1 MVAFKSIDEMT
12 IEERQEILSAVV
24 DTLEETSKE
33 ASLEGQGTYAEN
45 SRNLALAISGS
56 VDDLATDEIEA
67 ANILL
72 QQAMTLISQFRLR
85 HPYPATSLAIH

>member
-1 MVAFKSIDEMT
+1 MVAFKSINEMT

-56 VDDLATDEIEA
+56 ADDLATDELDA

-72 QQAMTLISQFRLR
+72 QQAMTMISQFRLR
-85 HPYPATSLAIH
+85 HPYPAASLSIH